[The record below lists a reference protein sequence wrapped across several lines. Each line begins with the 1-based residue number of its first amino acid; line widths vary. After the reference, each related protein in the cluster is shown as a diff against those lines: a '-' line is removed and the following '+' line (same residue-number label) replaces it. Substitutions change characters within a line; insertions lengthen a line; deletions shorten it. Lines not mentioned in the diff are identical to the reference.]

1 MAAEESIDTIV
12 IGGGQ
17 SGLSMSY
24 HLANAGIDH
33 VVLERYRIGERWRS
47 ERWDSLRF
55 QFPNRYVRLP
65 GFDYRGDEPE
75 AFSDA
80 PGIVDVIER
89 YARHIDA
96 PVRSGI
102 NVSSV
107 QRIGDAFSVQT
118 NSFPYRAN
126 NVIVAAG
133 PYQKTL
139 IPPIARALP
148 AAVAQLTASSYTN
161 PDALPDGAVLVVG
174 AGGSGVQIAE
184 DLMTAGREVVLSVSN
199 HRRTPRRYRGRD
211 VMDWFEEL
219 GFTHQPVDA
228 RPRGEN
234 APLLTGVNGGY
245 EVDLR
250 RLVAGG
256 ATLVGRLEGVDGTRL
271 EFGDRLLAD
280 MAEAEGAYRESVER
294 LEAVLVERKLVDGP
308 APPPPEPPGP
318 MPDEPPLAMDIAD
331 ADIGSVIWATGYG
344 VDFSWIHC
352 GEYDD
357 EGYPVQSKGVSTVQ
371 GLYFLGL
378 YFLTSARSSFFW
390 GVGDDAAS
398 IVSHMTS
405 TP

>member
-1 MAAEESIDTIV
+1 MAAEERIDTIV

-24 HLANAGIDH
+24 HLRKAGIDH
-33 VVLERYRIGERWRS
+33 VVLERFRLGERWRS

-65 GFDYRGDEPE
+65 GFDYDGNEPE
-75 AFSDA
+75 AFADA
-80 PGIVDVIER
+80 RAIVDVIER

-107 QRIGDAFSVQT
+107 QRIDDAFSVQT
-118 NSFPYRAN
+118 NSFPYRAK
-126 NVIVAAG
+126 NVVVATG

-139 IPPIARALP
+139 VPPLARGLP
-148 AAVAQLTASSYTN
+148 ASVAQLTASSYTN
-161 PDALPDGAVLVVG
+161 ADALPAGAVLVVG

-184 DLMTAGREVVLSVSN
+184 DLLGAGRDVVLSVGN

-219 GFTHQPVDA
+219 GFTHQPVPE

-234 APLLTGVNGGY
+234 APLLTGVDGGY

-256 ATLVGRLEGVDGTRL
+256 ATLVGRLQAVEGRKLT
-271 EFGDRLLAD
+271 FGDRLFAD
-280 MAEAEGAYRESVER
+280 MAEAEEAYRESVAR
-294 LEAVLVERKLVDGP
+294 LETVLVGRKLVDGP
-308 APPPPEPPGP
+308 APPPPAPPGP
-318 MPDEPPLAMDIAD
+318 MPPEPPLTMDVDSAR
-331 ADIGSVIWATGYG
+331 IGSVIWATGYG
-344 VDFSWIHC
+344 VDFSWVHC

-357 EGYPVQSKGVSTVQ
+357 EGYPVQSQGVSTVP

-390 GVGDDAAS
+390 GVGDDAES
-398 IVSHMTS
+398 IVSHMTTS
-405 TP
+405 